1 MEFNAADIF
10 EGVVKRIPDREAVV
24 LGNTRFTYKEL
35 DARANKAAHA
45 LKKLNVSKGS
55 HIGIYAFNC
64 IEWLE
69 IMLGAYKLCAIP
81 ININYRYVEEEL
93 KYLIDNADMEAIFF
107 HKQFSEKLLNI
118 SKDLPLLK
126 TYVSIDDQS
135 DIQSDLECIDFED
148 LIQHESEDQIV
159 QTRSGDDKYIL
170 YTGGTTGMPK
180 GVVWRM
186 EDVLMTLGG
195 GIDAVTGEKYSTP
208 DALAD
213 KCLQDQTV
221 ALALAPLMHGA
232 AQWQSFNAFFSGW
245 KLIINDQV
253 SFDAN
258 YIWDLIAKERVMNLT
273 ITGDAMGRPLCDALP
288 AAIDRGLDLSCM
300 IVLASTASVF
310 SSTIKDAILDLLPNL
325 FIIDAVGSSETGA
338 TGVNIHTK
346 GGKLKDS
353 GGGPK
358 FNKPD
363 FSAILNLETHQII
376 SPSDTETI
384 GYLARKGHVPIAYY
398 KDPEKS
404 KKTFIEVDGER
415 FSIPG
420 DMAKYETDGQMTLLG
435 RGSVSIN
442 SGGEKI
448 FPEEVEMALKAHP
461 NVFDCL
467 VVGVAD
473 KTWGQKVVAVIQR
486 RDSSELSLAD
496 LKETSAK
503 YIASYKM
510 PKEII
515 FSDLIERAPSGKPN
529 YQWAQK
535 YANTRLASE
544 DSNFQEKDQG
554 DKK

>member
-1 MEFNAADIF
+1 VEFNAADIF
-10 EGVVKRIPDREAVV
+10 EGVVQRIPDREAVV
-24 LGNTRFTYKEL
+24 LGETRLTYKEL

-45 LKKLNVSKGS
+45 LKKLNISQGS

-93 KYLIDNADMEAIFF
+93 KYLMNNADIEAIFF
-107 HKQFSEKLLNI
+107 HQQFSDKLNNI
-118 SKDLPLLK
+118 ADALPLLK
-126 TYVSIDDQS
+126 TYVSINDGS
-135 DIQSDLECIDFED
+135 DAKSDLVCVDYEA
-148 LIQHESEDQIV
+148 LIEHESEEQV
-159 QTRSGDDKYIL
+159 LQLRSGDDQYIL

-195 GIDAVTGEKYSTP
+195 GIDAVTGEKYPTP
-208 DALAD
+208 EALAD
-213 KCLQDQTV
+213 KCLQDQTT

-245 KLIINDQV
+245 KLVFNDQV
-253 SFDAN
+253 TFDAHHA
-258 YIWDLIAKERVMNLT
+258 WDLIAKERVMNLT

-288 AAIDRGLDLSCM
+288 AALQRGLDLSCLFV
-300 IVLASTASVF
+300 IASSASVF
-310 SSTIKDAILDLLPNL
+310 SSSIKDTMITLLPNL

-346 GGKLKDS
+346 NGKLKDS

-363 FSAILNLETHQII
+363 FSAILNLETQQII
-376 SPSDTETI
+376 PQSDTETI

-404 KKTFIEVDGER
+404 KKTFIDVEGER
-415 FSIPG
+415 FSVPG
-420 DMAKYETDGQMTLLG
+420 DMAKYESDGQITLLG

-467 VVGVAD
+467 VVGVKD
-473 KTWGQKVVAVIQR
+473 EIWGQKVVAVIQR
-486 RDSSELSLAD
+486 RDSSELTLED

-510 PKEII
+510 PKALI

-529 YQWAQK
+529 YQWAQEF
-535 YANTRLASE
+535 ANKTL
-544 DSNFQEKDQG
+544 QG
-554 DKK
+554 

>member
-10 EGVVKRIPDREAVV
+10 EGVVQRIPDREAVV
-24 LGNTRFTYKEL
+24 LGETRLTYKEL

-45 LKKLNVSKGS
+45 LKKLNISQGS

-93 KYLIDNADMEAIFF
+93 KYLMNNADIEAIFF
-107 HKQFSEKLLNI
+107 HQQFSDKLNNI
-118 SKDLPLLK
+118 ADALPLLK
-126 TYVSIDDQS
+126 TYVSINDGS
-135 DIQSDLECIDFED
+135 DAKSDLVCVDYEA
-148 LIQHESEDQIV
+148 LIEHESEEQV
-159 QTRSGDDKYIL
+159 PQLRSGDDQYIL

-195 GIDAVTGEKYSTP
+195 GIDAVTGEKYPTP
-208 DALAD
+208 EALAD
-213 KCLQDQTV
+213 KCLQDQTT

-245 KLIINDQV
+245 KLVFNDQV
-253 SFDAN
+253 TFDAHHA
-258 YIWDLIAKERVMNLT
+258 WDLIAKERVMNLT

-288 AAIDRGLDLSCM
+288 AALQRGLDLSCLFV
-300 IVLASTASVF
+300 IASSASVF
-310 SSTIKDAILDLLPNL
+310 SSSIKDTMITLLPNL

-346 GGKLKDS
+346 DGKLKDS

-363 FSAILNLETHQII
+363 FSAILNLETQQII
-376 SPSDTETI
+376 PQSDTETI
-384 GYLARKGHVPIAYY
+384 GYLARKGHVPLAYY

-404 KKTFIEVDGER
+404 KKTFIDVEGER
-415 FSIPG
+415 FSVPG
-420 DMAKYETDGQMTLLG
+420 DMAKYESDGQITLLG

-467 VVGVAD
+467 VVGVKD
-473 KTWGQKVVAVIQR
+473 ETWGQKVVAVIQR
-486 RDSSELSLAD
+486 RDSSELTLED

-510 PKEII
+510 PKALI

-529 YQWAQK
+529 YQWAQEF
-535 YANTRLASE
+535 ANKTL
-544 DSNFQEKDQG
+544 QG
-554 DKK
+554 

>member
-10 EGVVKRIPDREAVV
+10 EGVVQRIPDREAVV
-24 LGNTRFTYKEL
+24 LGETRLTYKEL

-45 LKKLNVSKGS
+45 LKKLNISQGS

-93 KYLIDNADMEAIFF
+93 KYLMNNADIEAIFF
-107 HKQFSEKLLNI
+107 HQQFSDKLNNI
-118 SKDLPLLK
+118 ADALPLLK
-126 TYVSIDDQS
+126 TYVSINDGS
-135 DIQSDLECIDFED
+135 DAKSDLVCVDYEA
-148 LIQHESEDQIV
+148 LIEHESEEQV
-159 QTRSGDDKYIL
+159 PQLRSGDDQYIL

-195 GIDAVTGEKYSTP
+195 GIDAVTGEKYPTP
-208 DALAD
+208 EALAD
-213 KCLQDQTV
+213 KCLQDQTT

-245 KLIINDQV
+245 KLVFNDQV
-253 SFDAN
+253 TFDAHHA
-258 YIWDLIAKERVMNLT
+258 WDLIAKERVMNVT

-288 AAIDRGLDLSCM
+288 AALERGLDLSCLFV
-300 IVLASTASVF
+300 IASSASVF
-310 SSTIKDAILDLLPNL
+310 SSSIKDTMITLLPNL

-346 GGKLKDS
+346 DGKLKDS

-363 FSAILNLETHQII
+363 FSAILNLETQQII
-376 SPSDTETI
+376 PQSDTETI
-384 GYLARKGHVPIAYY
+384 GYLARKGHVPLAYY

-404 KKTFIEVDGER
+404 KKTFIDVEGER
-415 FSIPG
+415 FSVPG
-420 DMAKYETDGQMTLLG
+420 DMAKYESDGQITLLG

-467 VVGVAD
+467 VVGVKD
-473 KTWGQKVVAVIQR
+473 ETWGQKVVAVIQR
-486 RDSSELSLAD
+486 RDSSELTLED

-510 PKEII
+510 PKALI

-529 YQWAQK
+529 YQWAQNF
-535 YANTRLASE
+535 ANKTL
-544 DSNFQEKDQG
+544 QG
-554 DKK
+554 

>member
-10 EGVVKRIPDREAVV
+10 EGVVQRIPDREAVV
-24 LGNTRFTYKEL
+24 LGETRLTYKEL

-45 LKKLNVSKGS
+45 LKKLNISQGS

-93 KYLIDNADMEAIFF
+93 KYLMNNADIEAIFF
-107 HKQFSEKLLNI
+107 HQQFSDKLNNI
-118 SKDLPLLK
+118 ADALPLLK
-126 TYVSIDDQS
+126 TYVSINDGS
-135 DIQSDLECIDFED
+135 DAKSDLVCVDYEA
-148 LIQHESEDQIV
+148 LIEHESEEQV
-159 QTRSGDDKYIL
+159 PQLRSGDDQYIL

-195 GIDAVTGEKYSTP
+195 GIDAVTGEKYPTP
-208 DALAD
+208 EALAD
-213 KCLQDQTV
+213 KCLQDQTT

-245 KLIINDQV
+245 KLVFNDQV
-253 SFDAN
+253 TFDAHHA
-258 YIWDLIAKERVMNLT
+258 WDLIAKERVMNLT

-288 AAIDRGLDLSCM
+288 AALQRGLDLSCLFV
-300 IVLASTASVF
+300 IASSASVF
-310 SSTIKDAILDLLPNL
+310 SSSIKDTMITLLSNL

-346 GGKLKDS
+346 DGKLKDS

-363 FSAILNLETHQII
+363 FSAILNLETQQII
-376 SPSDTETI
+376 PQSDTETI

-404 KKTFIEVDGER
+404 KKTFIDVEGER
-415 FSIPG
+415 FSVPG
-420 DMAKYETDGQMTLLG
+420 DMAKYESDGQITLLG

-467 VVGVAD
+467 VVGVKD
-473 KTWGQKVVAVIQR
+473 ETWGQKVVAVIQR
-486 RDSSELSLAD
+486 RDSSELTLED

-510 PKEII
+510 PKALI

-529 YQWAQK
+529 YQWAQEF
-535 YANTRLASE
+535 ANKTL
-544 DSNFQEKDQG
+544 QG
-554 DKK
+554 

>member
-10 EGVVKRIPDREAVV
+10 EGVVQRIPDREAVV
-24 LGNTRFTYKEL
+24 LGETRLTYKEL

-45 LKKLNVSKGS
+45 LKKLNISQGS

-93 KYLIDNADMEAIFF
+93 KYLMNNADIEAIFF
-107 HKQFSEKLLNI
+107 HQQFSDKLNNI
-118 SKDLPLLK
+118 ADALPLLK
-126 TYVSIDDQS
+126 TYVSINDGS
-135 DIQSDLECIDFED
+135 DAKSDLVCVDYEA
-148 LIQHESEDQIV
+148 LIEHESEEQV
-159 QTRSGDDKYIL
+159 PQLRSGDDQYIL

-195 GIDAVTGEKYSTP
+195 GIDAVTGKKYPTP
-208 DALAD
+208 EALAD
-213 KCLQDQTV
+213 KCLQDQTT

-245 KLIINDQV
+245 KLVFNDQV
-253 SFDAN
+253 TFDAHHA
-258 YIWDLIAKERVMNLT
+258 WDLIAKERVMNLT

-288 AAIDRGLDLSCM
+288 AALQRGLDLSCLFV
-300 IVLASTASVF
+300 IASSASVF
-310 SSTIKDAILDLLPNL
+310 SSSIKDTMITLLPNL

-346 GGKLKDS
+346 NGKLKDS

-363 FSAILNLETHQII
+363 FSAILNLETRQII
-376 SPSDTETI
+376 PQSDTETI
-384 GYLARKGHVPIAYY
+384 GYLARKGHVPLAYY

-404 KKTFIEVDGER
+404 KKTFIDVEGER
-415 FSIPG
+415 FSVPG
-420 DMAKYETDGQMTLLG
+420 DMAKYESDGQITLLG

-467 VVGVAD
+467 VVGVKD
-473 KTWGQKVVAVIQR
+473 ETWGQKVVAVIQR
-486 RDSSELSLAD
+486 RDSSKLTLED

-510 PKEII
+510 PKALI

-529 YQWAQK
+529 YQWAQEF
-535 YANTRLASE
+535 ANKTL
-544 DSNFQEKDQG
+544 QG
-554 DKK
+554 

>member
-10 EGVVKRIPDREAVV
+10 EGVVDRIPNREAVV
-24 LGNTRFTYKEL
+24 LGETRLTYIEL
-35 DARANKAAHA
+35 DSRANKAANA
-45 LKKLNVSKGS
+45 LKKLGIKKGS
-55 HIGIYAFNC
+55 HLGIYAFNC

-107 HKQFSEKLLNI
+107 HKQFSTKIKNI
-118 SKDLPLLK
+118 SADLPLLK
-126 TYVSIDDQS
+126 NYISIEDGLDS
-135 DIQSDLECIDFED
+135 KDEMKSALDFEL
-148 LIQHESEDQIV
+148 LIEHESKERIPV
-159 QTRSGDDKYIL
+159 KRSGDDRYII

-195 GIDAVTGEKYSTP
+195 GIDAITGEKYPTP
-208 DALAD
+208 EAFAD
-213 KCLQDQTV
+213 KCLQDQTT

-245 KLIINDQV
+245 KFIINDQI

-258 YIWDLIAKERVMNLT
+258 YVWDLVAKEKVMNLT

-288 AAIDRGLDLSCM
+288 LALERNLDLSSL
-300 IVLASTASVF
+300 IVLTSTASIF
-310 SSTIKDAILDLLPNL
+310 SSSIKDTILEFLPNL

-338 TGVNIHTK
+338 TGINIHTK
-346 GGKLKDS
+346 DGKLKDS

-358 FNKPD
+358 FNRPEY
-363 FSAILNLETHQII
+363 SAILNLDTHQII
-376 SPSDTETI
+376 PHTDTKTI
-384 GYLARKGHVPIAYY
+384 GFLARKGHVPIAYY
-398 KDPEKS
+398 KDKAKS
-404 KKTFIEVDGER
+404 DKTFIEVNGER
-415 FSIPG
+415 YSIPG
-420 DMAKYETDGQMTLLG
+420 DMAKYENDGQMTLLG

-467 VVGVAD
+467 VVGVKD
-473 KTWGQKVVAVIQR
+473 KTWGQKVVAVIQK
-486 RDSSELSLAD
+486 RDSSEVTIDD
-496 LKETSAK
+496 LKKASSK
-503 YIASYKM
+503 YFAGYKM
-510 PKEII
+510 PKEIV
-515 FSDLIERAPSGKPN
+515 FSDLIKRAPSGKPN
-529 YQWAQK
+529 YQWAQE
-535 YANTRLASE
+535 YAN
-544 DSNFQEKDQG
+544 
-554 DKK
+554 KKSSGS

>member
-1 MEFNAADIF
+1 VEFNAADIF
-10 EGVVKRIPDREAVV
+10 EGVVDRIPDREAVV
-24 LGNTRFTYKEL
+24 LGETRLTYIEL
-35 DARANKAAHA
+35 DSRANKAANA
-45 LKKLNVSKGS
+45 LKKLGIKKGS
-55 HIGIYAFNC
+55 HLGIYAFNC

-107 HKQFSEKLLNI
+107 HKQFSTKIKNI
-118 SKDLPLLK
+118 SADLPLLK
-126 TYVSIDDQS
+126 NYISIEDGLDS
-135 DIQSDLECIDFED
+135 KDEMKSALDFEL
-148 LIQHESEDQIV
+148 LIEHESKERIPV
-159 QTRSGDDKYIL
+159 KRSGDDRYII

-195 GIDAVTGEKYSTP
+195 GIDAITGEKYPTP
-208 DALAD
+208 EAFAD
-213 KCLQDQTV
+213 KCLQDQTT

-245 KLIINDQV
+245 KFIINDQI

-258 YIWDLIAKERVMNLT
+258 YVWDLVAKEKVMNLT

-288 AAIDRGLDLSCM
+288 LALERNLDLSSL
-300 IVLASTASVF
+300 IVLTSTASIF
-310 SSTIKDAILDLLPNL
+310 SSSIKDTILEFLPNL

-338 TGVNIHTK
+338 TGINIHTK
-346 GGKLKDS
+346 DGKLKDS

-358 FNKPD
+358 FNRPEY
-363 FSAILNLETHQII
+363 SAILNLDTHQII
-376 SPSDTETI
+376 PHTDTKTI
-384 GYLARKGHVPIAYY
+384 GFLARKGHVPIAYY
-398 KDPEKS
+398 KDKEKS
-404 KKTFIEVDGER
+404 EKTFIKVDGER
-415 FSIPG
+415 YSIPG
-420 DMAKYETDGQMTLLG
+420 DMAKYESDGQMTLLG

-467 VVGVAD
+467 VVGVSDA
-473 KTWGQKVVAVIQR
+473 TWGQKVVAIIQR
-486 RDSSELSLAD
+486 RNSSDITIND
-496 LKETSAK
+496 LKKVSSK

-510 PKEII
+510 PKEIV

-529 YQWAQK
+529 YQWAQE
-535 YANTRLASE
+535 YAN
-544 DSNFQEKDQG
+544 
-554 DKK
+554 KKSSGS